1 MDCVTAQRIKLIHR
15 VAAIATR
22 IAAAQ
27 MPNRMGGPRHA
38 VIDERGE
45 ARDPPYRDAR
55 ISRILRNAFILVGT
69 VAMSVTTPMC
79 GL

>member
-27 MPNRMGGPRHA
+27 MPNRMGGHRHA
-38 VIDERGE
+38 VIDEKGE
-45 ARDPPYRDAR
+45 ARDPP
-55 ISRILRNAFILVGT
+55 II
-69 VAMSVTTPMC
+69 VTLEYLEYYVTLSYWWGPSP
-79 GL
+79 